1 MERTPI
7 EIMEIIL
14 QEGQLEPTSGAGVQ
28 VVKAN
33 YRADMKGMANAMQA
47 ER

>member
-7 EIMEIIL
+7 EITEIIL
-14 QEGQLEPTSGAGVQ
+14 QEGRPDPTNGAGVQ
-28 VVKAN
+28 VVEAN
-33 YRADMKGMANAMQA
+33 DRADMKRMANAMQA